1 MLKRNL
7 GKMENFFTFESH
19 FLLQL
24 YIFINAFL
32 MILDCYH
39 RSVMTDQLVL
49 TYLSGLGNSVTK
61 QSYPLYITCGIFKIA
76 EEYN

>member
-1 MLKRNL
+1 
-7 GKMENFFTFESH
+7 
-19 FLLQL
+19 
-24 YIFINAFL
+24 